1 MFGFFAWFV
10 FDGFLFLLSAFLLP
24 PAFDRAFLTAS
35 SIPLLEY
42 VAPET
47 VSTLLSAF
55 PKIFDITALA
65 LPKYGLSSLCESIS
79 TFVIEPFDIVTLTL
93 IGPLNPWPEPV

>member
-1 MFGFFAWFV
+1 M
-10 FDGFLFLLSAFLLP
+10 LP

-55 PKIFDITALA
+55 PKIFDITDLA
-65 LPKYGLSSLCESIS
+65 RPKYGLSSLCESIS
-79 TFVIEPFDIVTLTL
+79 TFVIEPFDMVTLTL
-93 IGPLNPWPEPV
+93 IGPLNP